1 MNRPLIGVLLIG
13 SLALTA
19 CGGDDDDKAENSTT
33 TGSGPDTTFGTLDTT
48 FGTDGVANVALSADS
63 KDRLSAVA
71 LGTDGKLYAAGLTS
85 KDTDQE
91 IALTRVDNDGKPDAT
106 FGTAGVASVNVSV
119 NPSTVPAAQLE
130 QARSLLVQ
138 SDGKVVV
145 VGTAEHDATAV
156 GDAAKDTDIVAVRF
170 DATGKPDPT
179 FGQDGVARIDLGT
192 GHPVDPETFAGAD
205 QGYGSAALPNG
216 GLVIFGNT
224 TAGADREDNDF
235 VLVGLTSTGAIDPAF
250 GTAGVTR
257 VDLDKS
263 RDSARIIKVVG
274 NQIIATG
281 YTRGADEVVKP
292 VLIRSSIDG
301 KLDTTFGTGGVA
313 SDKVLA
319 AVTESYSFGVQGD
332 NYVLTGYGKDAET
345 DKVDLVAYRFTATG
359 ELDTT
364 FGTNGVTRI
373 DNTGEDD
380 RGRNLAVLPDGRILY
395 VGSGKVD
402 KDNAQAMVVLL
413 SKDGAPETGF
423 GTNGRILTDLGGNGD
438 SWYGLALSMDSKT
451 AYLAGYS
458 NVSTDEVKSDDSFL
472 GRLKIG

>member
-1 MNRPLIGVLLIG
+1 MNRPLIGALLIG
-13 SLALTA
+13 SLALAA
-19 CGGDDDDKAENSTT
+19 CGGGDDDDKAASPTM
-33 TGSGPDTTFGTLDTT
+33 TGIGLDTIFGTN
-48 FGTDGVANVALSADS
+48 GVAKVALSADS

-71 LGTDGKLYAAGLTS
+71 LGNDGKLYAAGLTS
-85 KDTDQE
+85 KGSDQE
-91 IALTRVDNDGKPDAT
+91 IAVTRVDTDGKPDAT

-130 QARSLLVQ
+130 QARSLVVQ

-145 VGTAEHDATAV
+145 VGTAEHDAAAA
-156 GDAAKDTDIVAVRF
+156 GDATKDTDIVAVRF
-170 DATGKPDPT
+170 DATGKPDAT

-216 GLVIFGNT
+216 GIVIFGNT

-235 VLVGLTSTGAIDPAF
+235 ALVGLTSAGALDPTF
-250 GTAGVTR
+250 GAAGITR

-263 RDSARIIKVVG
+263 RDSARNIKVVG
-274 NQIIATG
+274 NQILATG
-281 YTRGADEVVKP
+281 YTRGVDEVVKP
-292 VLIRSSIDG
+292 VLIRISIDG

-313 SDKVLA
+313 SHQVLA
-319 AVTESYSFGVQGD
+319 AVAESYGFDVQGD
-332 NYVLTGYGKDAET
+332 NYVLTGYGKDAEP

-373 DNTGEDD
+373 DNANEDD

-395 VGSGKVD
+395 VGSGKID
-402 KDNAQAMVVLL
+402 KDNVQAMVVLL

-438 SWYGLALSMDSKT
+438 SWYGLALSTDGTT

-458 NVSTDEVKSDDSFL
+458 NVSADEVKSDDSFL
-472 GRLKIG
+472 GRLKIS